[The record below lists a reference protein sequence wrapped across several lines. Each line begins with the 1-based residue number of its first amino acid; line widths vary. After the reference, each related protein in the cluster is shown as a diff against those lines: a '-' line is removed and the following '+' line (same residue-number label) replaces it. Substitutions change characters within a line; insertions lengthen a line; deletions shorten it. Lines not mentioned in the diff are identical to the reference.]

1 MVSCLIYN
9 FSNNVFD
16 TKYYMNILRAL
27 SEGGVSHIFLI
38 LFHVRKMGY
47 FLVITFNTK
56 SGVSYTKKKYEK
68 ESLLK
73 KIEICFE
80 YVEDISW

>member
-1 MVSCLIYN
+1 MYH

-16 TKYYMNILRAL
+16 MKYYMNILRAL

-47 FLVITFNTK
+47 FLVIIFNTK
-56 SGVSYTKKKYEK
+56 SYTKKNM
-68 ESLLK
+68 K
-73 KIEICFE
+73 KKVC
-80 YVEDISW
+80 